1 MKCPHCNVEVPDSAR
16 LCPYCGG
23 SCVPPQ
29 PQAVP
34 DAQKQVV
41 PSGLPEVAG
50 EDEPS
55 ANNAEQR
62 YRRLVLSIL
71 LEAGNISL
79 NDRKKLFE
87 LQNELGLPF
96 TQAKALE
103 DAVKEELRLKKELE
117 QRRREEEAERKAAEK
132 AAREKAEREAAEK
145 AAREKAEREA
155 AEKAAREE
163 AERKAA
169 EKAAR
174 EKAERKAAEKAAREK
189 AEREAAEQAAR
200 KQEKREAEKDLAHK
214 IAYYANEA
222 LTLLWLPGFFYVWKL
237 QEYAREIP
245 GSSIMWYWIIA
256 AWFIAVVWLRFLWDG
271 ENFLTIPFHLLGI
284 ILTGMVFVCSV
295 RYPSCATTVFVTAAS
310 AAAFLGV
317 VLLLWDAAHWSS
329 LLLYWLDGLFSL
341 LWLLGFFYVWQWQ
354 GPTGIERMPDP
365 ASSVMW
371 YWIIAAFFI
380 AVTWTTTLFVTRGW
394 GDEDWKDHPFAHL
407 AAAIP
412 FNLIGIALT
421 CLIFVFSVN
430 FTVFSWW
437 VISAIVLAVIAVV
450 LLSIV
455 GLVFWSEYSEDAGPT
470 ALACIVTCG
479 CGALFFLLC
488 WLLCYPFTVSGKENL
503 ARSAENFPEY
513 REYYLQRAAESRQR

>member
-55 ANNAEQR
+55 ANNAEQQ

-96 TQAKALE
+96 TRAKALE

-117 QRRREEEAERKAAEK
+117 QRRREEE
-132 AAREKAEREAAEK
+132 
-145 AAREKAEREA
+145 
-155 AEKAAREE
+155 
-163 AERKAA
+163 
-169 EKAAR
+169 
-174 EKAERKAAEKAAREK
+174 AERKAAEKAAREK

-256 AWFIAVVWLRFLWDG
+256 ALFIAVVWLRFLWDG